1 MNIIKLLL
9 KEKEAGRTLI
19 SANGDIISPA
29 KLDKNLIKVYS
40 QRVSAGELADT
51 TYSTFKESFIESNFY
66 TVDEILTIFD
76 NSETTDNKATVD
88 EATDVDTTDD
98 PISTS
103 DELNDPLDGKFVTY

>member
-1 MNIIKLLL
+1 MNIIKTLL

-51 TYSTFKESFIESNFY
+51 TYSTFKEGFIESNFY

-76 NSETTDNKATVD
+76 NSESVDNETTDNEVADPVNI
-88 EATDVDTTDD
+88 ADTTATTNDD
-98 PISTS
+98 LDES
-103 DELNDPLDGKFVTY
+103 DKFVTY